1 VYEKLDR
8 LLVLPEVDEVDALG
22 EDEAEP
28 LLELVDVPAAV
39 LSLVTRYISPD
50 ASDVLLVRWSTGSPA
65 SVKLTSDNL

>member
-1 VYEKLDR
+1 VYEKLNR

-28 LLELVDVPAAV
+28 LLELVDVPAAA

-50 ASDVLLVRWSTGSPA
+50 ASDDRKIRP
-65 SVKLTSDNL
+65 